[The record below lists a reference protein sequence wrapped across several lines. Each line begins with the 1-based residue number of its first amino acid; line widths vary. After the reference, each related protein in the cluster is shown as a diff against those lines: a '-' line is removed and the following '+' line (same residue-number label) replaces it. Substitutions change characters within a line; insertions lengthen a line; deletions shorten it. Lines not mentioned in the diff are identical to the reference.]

1 MELNEQ
7 NKALLEAI
15 YKRFDESERK
25 ITEEL
30 NNLKIVNEQLK
41 VRVEDAERR
50 LEHQNET
57 ILQLERRLNGNNL
70 IIHGIDEVEESRLE
84 ENIIGL
90 LKNKLGVELRT
101 HDIQQVHR
109 LGKVINP
116 HKARPVKVN
125 LTNYKA
131 KAMIVRERTKLAGTS
146 IYINEDLPKEL
157 RLRAAEE
164 RKSRN
169 EVRGVKRFL
178 NQSAGEVYEVGD
190 SIIQDAKRRNENN
203 VTNGEKK

>member
-157 RLRAAEE
+157 RLRAAEK